1 MLDRTGPRRLSD
13 QQLVTRL
20 LDRAPHGAE
29 LTEKG
34 AESYERLRGVLR
46 DLDAAPAVA
55 VGHAGLRIG
64 FRWALPDPW
73 SSDLLAAFETAT
85 GARAT
90 LLRRDDIVAA
100 LHSGDADAAL
110 VRGDVHASA
119 SGVTGTPLFKEDRLA
134 AVAAGS
140 PLAAADE
147 LDWPELCAHPLV
159 VNTVSGASSPDDWPP
174 ESRPAQV
181 VACGSYDEWLALI
194 AAGRGIGC
202 ITTSAARTHTHARV
216 TYLPLRNAPQVALH
230 LLWPT
235 RRTGDPLPR
244 RFRELAHAL
253 A

>member
-1 MLDRTGPRRLSD
+1 M
-13 QQLVTRL
+13 TRL

-46 DLDAAPAVA
+46 DLDAAPAAA

-73 SSDLLAAFETAT
+73 SSDLLAASETAT

-100 LHSGDADAAL
+100 LHSGDVDAAL
-110 VRGDVHASA
+110 VRGDVHA

-174 ESRPAQV
+174 ESRPAQA

-194 AAGRGIGC
+194 AAGRGIGS
-202 ITTSAARTHTHARV
+202 TTTLAARTHTHACV

-235 RRTGDPLPR
+235 RRTGDPLLR